1 MGLDVPAERRV
12 ATGSVPWVPGAAHP
26 IGTTLPA
33 VVRVVAPCL
42 GWRAMK
48 KLLIVALLVAL
59 GVGFV
64 AARRLREA

>member
-1 MGLDVPAERRV
+1 MGSWG
-12 ATGSVPWVPGAAHP
+12 GSPYRHDAPG
-26 IGTTLPA
+26 G
-33 VVRVVAPCL
+33 RGVVARCL

-64 AARRLREA
+64 AARRLRDA